1 MSDKEAAAFALS
13 KVGQGYIYGAKG
25 QVCSPSFRQQQAAQY
40 PDQAKYILD
49 VGKKWDG
56 VPVWDCAQLTRYAAK
71 AAWVTLPSGATSQWR
86 KGPWKRKGEIG
97 TLPEGEVLFLYR
109 QKGSVMQHTGLALG
123 DGTCVHARGTAYG
136 VIQQPLAGYAWTH
149 WASPW
154 ETLKTPEKGEE
165 SEMEYAIVSAQSGGT
180 VRMRSGPGQNYGTLA
195 NIPIGTRVEVLNSGT
210 EWSLIR
216 HEGATGY
223 MMSQY
228 LNAAEAAQALTTDQR
243 LEALEK
249 RVQALEEMQKG
260 G

>member
-1 MSDKEAAAFALS
+1 MSAEKAAAFALS

-71 AAWVTLPSGATSQWR
+71 AAGVTLPSGATSQWR
-86 KGPWKRKGEIG
+86 KGPWKHKGTVG
-97 TLPEGEVLFLYR
+97 TMPQGEVLFLYR
-109 QKGSVMQHTGLALG
+109 QKGSVMQHTGIALG

-136 VIQQPLAGYAWTH
+136 VVRQGLEDYAWTH

-154 ETLKTPEKGEE
+154 EGLETPEKGEE
-165 SEMEYAIVSAQSGGT
+165 SKMEYAIVSAQSGGT

-195 NIPIGTRVEVLNSGT
+195 NIPIGMRVEVLNSGT

-228 LNAAEAAQALTTDQR
+228 LKAAEAAQALTTDQR

-249 RVQALEEMQKG
+249 RVQALEEAKKG

>member
-25 QVCSPSFRQQQAAQY
+25 QVCTEKFRRQQANQY
-40 PDQAKYILD
+40 PDQAKYILN
-49 VGKKWDG
+49 VGRKWDG
-56 VPVWDCAQLTRYAAK
+56 VPVWDCAQLTRYAAR
-71 AAWVTLPSGATSQWR
+71 AAGVTLPSGATSQWR

-109 QKGSVMQHTGLALG
+109 QKGSVMQHTGIALG
-123 DGTCVHARGTAYG
+123 DGTCAHARGTAYG
-136 VIQQPLAGYAWTH
+136 VVRQPLDGYAWTH

-154 ETLKTPEKGEE
+154 KALETHEKGEE
-165 SEMEYAIVSAQSGGT
+165 SKMEYAIVSAQSGGT

-195 NIPIGTRVEVLNSGT
+195 NIPIGMRVQVLDSGT

-228 LNAAEAAQALTTDQR
+228 LKAAEAAQDLTTDQR

-249 RVQALEEMQKG
+249 RVQALEEATKG

>member
-1 MSDKEAAAFALS
+1 MAASEAAAFAIS

-56 VPVWDCAQLTRYAAK
+56 VPVWDCAQLTRYAAR
-71 AAWVTLPSGATSQWR
+71 AAGVTLPSGATSQWR

-97 TLPEGEVLFLYR
+97 TLPQGEVLFLYR
-109 QKGSVMQHTGLALG
+109 QKGNVMQHTGIATG
-123 DGTCVHARGTAYG
+123 DGRCVHARGTAYG
-136 VIQQPLAGYAWTH
+136 VVQQPLAGYAWTH

-154 ETLKTPEKGEE
+154 EALETPEKGEE
-165 SEMEYAIVSAQSGGT
+165 SEMEYAIVSALSGST
-180 VRMRSGPGQNYGTLA
+180 VRMRSGPGGEYRILA
-195 NIPIGTRVEVLNSGT
+195 NLLIGAKVEMLNRGAK
-210 EWSLIR
+210 WSQIR
-216 HEGATGY
+216 YDGATGY

-228 LNAAEAAQALTTDQR
+228 LKAAEAAQDLTTDQR